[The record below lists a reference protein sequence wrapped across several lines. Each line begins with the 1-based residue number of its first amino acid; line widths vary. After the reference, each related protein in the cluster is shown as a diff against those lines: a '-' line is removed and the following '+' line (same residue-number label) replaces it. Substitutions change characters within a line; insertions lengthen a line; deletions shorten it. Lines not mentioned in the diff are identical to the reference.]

1 MFEEKCE
8 KITASFIVRHATSDH
23 RFEIRVRPGDGHK
36 ALHARRAFA
45 PGDTLLE
52 FTARATLDEPA
63 VHSVQVSQT
72 GHILLEPE
80 FLEYTNHSCL
90 PNVIFDVDQMVV
102 TAVAPIQPGDEIVY
116 FYPSTETSMK
126 QPFFC
131 GCHSAHCL
139 GFIEGADHL
148 PVEVLERYELA
159 DHVRSLLLLRQITS

>member
-1 MFEEKCE
+1 ITSGGRAAKGERGGSRSEAHEKLPKRDSLFMFEEKCE

-90 PNVIFDVDQMVV
+90 PNVIFDVDQMV
-102 TAVAPIQPGDEIVY
+102 
-116 FYPSTETSMK
+116 
-126 QPFFC
+126 
-131 GCHSAHCL
+131 
-139 GFIEGADHL
+139 
-148 PVEVLERYELA
+148 
-159 DHVRSLLLLRQITS
+159 